1 MKKQIVITGANSG
14 IGKSAS
20 LLFAQE
26 GHSVIMA
33 CRNIEKSESV
43 RQEIVNASG
52 NNHVELMQLDVSSFD
67 SIRTFCDQFIKNF
80 KKLDVL
86 IHNAAYFNH
95 GSPYKLSENNIELTF
110 ATNLVGPFLMT
121 MKLHDLLKKSD
132 DPRVLMAGSN
142 IIKHFFNPKL
152 SVDLSNLRGEN
163 PDDPNFKVYNQY
175 RDSKMA
181 LFMITRRFAEYFQPD
196 DIKVNM
202 LQINGATM
210 SEEALQKVTPGY
222 RMIARIQNLFF
233 RPPEF
238 MAKHYFDICT
248 SDKFKDVSGKL
259 INHKQEIM
267 QPAKQQP
274 GIADQV
280 RQLTGAGF
288 YPKYADDRQAQ
299 DAIWDFCLNAAGIES
314 QDG

>member
-26 GHSVIMA
+26 GHSVVMA

-43 RQEIVNASG
+43 QNEIVKSTG
-52 NNHVELMQLDVSSFD
+52 NNHVELMQLDVSSFH
-67 SIRTFCDQFIKNF
+67 SIHTFCDQFNKKF
-80 KKLDVL
+80 EKLDVL

-95 GSPYKLSENNIELTF
+95 GSPYKLSENDIELTF

-121 MKLHDLLKKSD
+121 MKLHDLLKKSG

-152 SVDLSNLRGEN
+152 SVDLSNLKGEN

-196 DIKVNM
+196 GIKVNM

-248 SDKFKDVSGKL
+248 IDKFKDVSGKL

-267 QPAKQQP
+267 QPAKEQP

-288 YPKYADDRQAQ
+288 YPYYADDRLEQ
-299 DAIWDFCLNAAGIES
+299 DAIWNFCMNAAGVKS
-314 QDG
+314 MGG